1 MAAATSTAR
10 ARNRRGAP
18 AAAGAREY
26 AEIALAW
33 EDDVLSGRI
42 PMGSLV
48 RKAIERQRREL
59 AAPPAGYAWDEDEAN
74 KACAL
79 AEELAFPKG
88 PKRGQRFHLEPWE
101 VWFIRCIFGWLDAV
115 TRLPRFHKVTAF
127 IPKGN
132 GKSPLAAS
140 IGIIRVAR
148 GRTIG
153 AKVFSAAV
161 TEKQASNVFEPAQEM
176 LRLSPRVLE
185 AAQLVVTEHAI
196 KGIGDPRTFERV
208 SAEKRSADGTVGD
221 CYIVDEI
228 HQHPKRALY
237 DVLVN
242 NASKVDGSQII
253 VISTAGTDPSPTAI
267 GWILYVEAKDI
278 LLGKLDSPA
287 HFVLIFEADRQ
298 RPDGSDASPW
308 DEATW
313 REANPNY
320 GVSVSARNFKT
331 TADAAR
337 ADPSGQPHF
346 FATRLG
352 WWSRSA
358 EKWMDPVRWSAAA
371 ITVKDEQFP
380 GQKLFI
386 GVDYA
391 PSLDLTAIVQVATT
405 ELAPSRRQYIV
416 RAHAFLPEKSPTLL
430 LKEFMA
436 HEAWVKAG
444 WLTLTPGA
452 QLDAGYLR
460 PLLVALVKKYP
471 GAEVCLDPW
480 GCIELM
486 ASLPRDGVKPVEVR
500 QWWKFHSPAMTEVQV
515 ALDQG
520 RLLHDGGPVMAMCMS
535 NVVAL
540 PDRNGNVVPDR
551 KSTSEKIDLAVG
563 LLNAIYRAQIADLA
577 PSRPPASYLQSS
589 ELLVLP

>member
-1 MAAATSTAR
+1 MASGTATAR
-10 ARNRRGAP
+10 ARKRRAAP
-18 AAAGAREY
+18 APADGHDY
-26 AEIALAW
+26 AEIARRW
-33 EDDVLSGRI
+33 EDDVLAGRS
-42 PMGSLV
+42 PMGALV
-48 RKAIERQRREL
+48 AKAIERQRREL
-59 AAPPAGYAWDEDEAN
+59 AAPPDGYAWDEDEAN
-74 KACAL
+74 KACSL

-101 VWFIRCIFGWLDAV
+101 VWFLRCIFGWVDSV

-132 GKSPLAAS
+132 GKSPLAAA
-140 IGIIRVAR
+140 IGLIVIAR
-148 GRTIG
+148 GRAIG

-161 TEKQASNVFEPAQEM
+161 TEKQANNVFQPAQEM

-196 KGIGDPRTFERV
+196 KGIGDPRIFERV

-221 CYIVDEI
+221 CYVVDEI
-228 HQHPKRALY
+228 HQHPSRALY
-237 DVLVN
+237 DVLAN
-242 NASKVDGSQII
+242 NASKVDGSRII
-253 VISTAGTDPSPTAI
+253 VISTAGTDPSPSAV
-267 GWILYVEAKDI
+267 GWILYGEAKDI
-278 LLGKLDSPA
+278 LLEKTSAPA

-298 RPDGSDASPW
+298 RPDGSDADPW

-313 REANPNY
+313 RQANPNF
-320 GVSVSARNFKT
+320 GVSISTRNFRT

-337 ADPSGQPHF
+337 ADPTAQPHF

-358 EKWMDPVRWSAAA
+358 EKWMDPVRWAAA
-371 ITVKDEQFP
+371 AVSVKEEQFP
-380 GQKLFI
+380 GHKLFI

-430 LKEFMA
+430 LKEFA
-436 HEAWVKAG
+436 GHKEWVKGG
-444 WLTLTPGA
+444 WLTLTPGT

-460 PLLVALVKKYP
+460 PILVALVKKYP
-471 GAEVCLDPW
+471 GAEVDLDPF

-486 ASLPRDGVKPVEVR
+486 ASLPRDGVEPTRVN
-500 QWWKFHSPAMTEVQV
+500 QNWKFHSPAMTEVQV

-520 RLLHDGGPVMAMCMS
+520 RLLHDGGPLMAMCMS

-551 KSTSEKIDLAVG
+551 KSTTEKIDLAVG

-577 PSRPPASYLQSS
+577 PPAPQSSYLESG
-589 ELLVLP
+589 ELLVLS